1 LVVSRIGDQIT
12 VRLILLQSQY
22 YGSDIAV
29 HNIKKIDLNLLV
41 VLDALLDE
49 RNVTRAAARLGYTQ
63 PTISGMLTRLRDL
76 FGDPLFV
83 RTQRGLLATPRA
95 QALAAPLKQ
104 LLADSRRLVA
114 RDVFDPASA
123 KATFS
128 ISSNDYMQQAVLVP
142 LIKVLRDEAR
152 NVRIAITPPIIE
164 GLAEALARG
173 QIDLA
178 ITIPEFA
185 MSDLRSRLL
194 YREHYVVAVR
204 PQHPLARRAA
214 MTVERFCNYDHVVV
228 SPTGGSFE
236 GPTDQALARLQ
247 LRRKV
252 RYSVPSFLLLPEMLQ
267 TDDLVA
273 LVPFRLLSE
282 NNKRLVVLNP
292 PVDVPGFD
300 VIAVWHPRVDKDI
313 AHRWLR
319 SRLVNIAK
327 IPWAKAAPTAVIQPL
342 HRVDD
347 GVHFADFACR
357 KAAQSNMLVHGGLAI
372 GGCGRSGGLRHCAST
387 TPEPGERKGRLAGRS
402 LKLDHVDAGQ
412 GDLVDDR
419 IRQRVSRN
427 LFLKGVVARHSVD
440 RHDHVKAAQGGQ
452 DRRE

>member
-1 LVVSRIGDQIT
+1 MAACLGRLARKLRIGDHIT

-22 YGSDIAV
+22 YGSDIAM

-49 RNVTRAAARLGYTQ
+49 RNVTRAAVRLGYTQ

-104 LLADSRRLVA
+104 LLADSQRLVA

-128 ISSNDYMQQAVLVP
+128 ISSNDYMQQALLVP

-152 NVRIAITPPIIE
+152 HVRIAITPPIIE

-185 MSDLRSRLL
+185 VSDLRSRLL

-214 MTVERFCNYDHVVV
+214 MTVERFCNYDHLVV

-273 LVPFRLLSE
+273 LVPSRLLSE

-300 VIAVWHPRVDKDI
+300 VIAVWHPRIDKDI

-319 SRLVNIAK
+319 GRLVNIAK
-327 IPWAKAAPTAVIQPL
+327 IP
-342 HRVDD
+342 
-347 GVHFADFACR
+347 
-357 KAAQSNMLVHGGLAI
+357 
-372 GGCGRSGGLRHCAST
+372 
-387 TPEPGERKGRLAGRS
+387 
-402 LKLDHVDAGQ
+402 
-412 GDLVDDR
+412 
-419 IRQRVSRN
+419 
-427 LFLKGVVARHSVD
+427 
-440 RHDHVKAAQGGQ
+440 
-452 DRRE
+452 

>member
-1 LVVSRIGDQIT
+1 
-12 VRLILLQSQY
+12 
-22 YGSDIAV
+22 
-29 HNIKKIDLNLLV
+29 
-41 VLDALLDE
+41 
-49 RNVTRAAARLGYTQ
+49 
-63 PTISGMLTRLRDL
+63 MLASLRDL
-76 FGDPLFV
+76 FADPLFV

-95 QALAAPLKQ
+95 QALAVPLKQ
-104 LLADSRRLVA
+104 LLADSQRLVA

-128 ISSNDYMQQAVLVP
+128 ISSNDYMQQALLVP

-152 NVRIAITPPIIE
+152 HVRIAITPPIIE

-185 MSDLRSRLL
+185 VSDLRSRLL

-273 LVPFRLLSE
+273 LVPSCLLSE

-327 IPWAKAAPTAVIQPL
+327 IP
-342 HRVDD
+342 
-347 GVHFADFACR
+347 
-357 KAAQSNMLVHGGLAI
+357 
-372 GGCGRSGGLRHCAST
+372 
-387 TPEPGERKGRLAGRS
+387 
-402 LKLDHVDAGQ
+402 
-412 GDLVDDR
+412 
-419 IRQRVSRN
+419 
-427 LFLKGVVARHSVD
+427 
-440 RHDHVKAAQGGQ
+440 
-452 DRRE
+452 